1 MILYALACGN
11 GHRFESWFRGSVDYD
26 AQAVQGLVSCPV
38 CHSTDVAK
46 TIMAPAVVSR
56 AGDTSVSPSCGSSG
70 AALGQETVLLD
81 ERQVEARQFLKSF
94 RDKVISETEDVGEQ
108 FPDEARK
115 MHDGDIPHRHIRGKA
130 TIEEVRT
137 LIEDGVA
144 ILPLPNL
151 PEELN

>member
-11 GHRFESWFRGSVDYD
+11 GHQFESWFRGSVDYD
-26 AQAVQGLVSCPV
+26 AQAVRGLVACPL

-56 AGDTSVSPSCGSSG
+56 GGAAMSSSSG
-70 AALGQETVLLD
+70 DAQGQEMVLLD
-81 ERQVEARQFLKSF
+81 ERQVEARQLLKNF
-94 RDKVISETEDVGEQ
+94 RDKVISETEDVGTQ

-115 MHDGDIPHRHIRGKA
+115 MHEGDIPHRHIRGTA
-130 TIEEVRT
+130 TLEEART
-137 LIEDGVA
+137 LIEEGVA
-144 ILPLPNL
+144 LLPLPNL